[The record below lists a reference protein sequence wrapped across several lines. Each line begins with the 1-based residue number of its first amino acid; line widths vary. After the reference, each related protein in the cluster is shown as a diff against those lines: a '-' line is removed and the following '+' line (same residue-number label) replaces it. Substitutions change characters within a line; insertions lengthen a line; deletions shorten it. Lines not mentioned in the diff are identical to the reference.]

1 MTSHALS
8 ETAMSLPHAGR
19 ATVHATTRRATARR
33 ALSRS
38 PVLPLAL
45 ALTGA
50 AAFPAGALAQGPGL
64 ARLQAEVERLAG
76 HAGGRVGVGAI
87 HLESGDTLFLNAD
100 EGFPMASTY
109 KVPVAT
115 RVLDR
120 VDRGELRLDSL
131 VRLAPGDLHPGSGT
145 LTALFDE
152 PGVTLPLHTLI
163 ELMLLISDNSATDLV
178 LEAAG
183 GAGAVTGHM
192 RAIGLDQIRVDRP
205 TVRLIADWIGI
216 EELPSDDV
224 DATTFEALSDSVS
237 EEERAAAA
245 KAFDADPR
253 DTATPRDMAALLA
266 MIHRREILS
275 EESSARL
282 LDIMRRSTTGAGRI
296 KGLLPPEVEVG
307 HKTGTIG
314 GTTNDVGVIEL
325 PDGAGHV
332 ALAVFVKASE
342 RDVATRERA
351 IAQIARAVYDY
362 FLYTT
367 P

>member
-1 MTSHALS
+1 
-8 ETAMSLPHAGR
+8 
-19 ATVHATTRRATARR
+19 
-33 ALSRS
+33 
-38 PVLPLAL
+38 
-45 ALTGA
+45 
-50 AAFPAGALAQGPGL
+50 
-64 ARLQAEVERLAG
+64 
-76 HAGGRVGVGAI
+76 
-87 HLESGDTLFLNAD
+87 
-100 EGFPMASTY
+100 
-109 KVPVAT
+109 
-115 RVLDR
+115 
-120 VDRGELRLDSL
+120 
-131 VRLAPGDLHPGSGT
+131 
-145 LTALFDE
+145 
-152 PGVTLPLHTLI
+152 
-163 ELMLLISDNSATDLV
+163 
-178 LEAAG
+178 
-183 GAGAVTGHM
+183 M
-192 RAIGLDQIRVDRP
+192 RAIGLEQIRVDRP